1 MTRLTVSAHF
11 VTAALAGAREQGYDA
26 QAMMREA
33 GIDPVL
39 IEQEQARVT
48 GNQYTRLMQV
58 IWRTMK
64 DEFMG
69 FAPARS
75 RPGTFATLCQL
86 VIHCDNLDEVLRRAS
101 QFYGLFETGVTMP
114 LTIQGEEAQIT
125 LEAEAPLNADHHHF
139 LQESLLVIWH
149 RLSSWLIGQGIP
161 LTRVTFDYPEPAH
174 SHEYRGIF
182 LAPLMFD
189 QPATGLAFP
198 VRYLQE
204 PVIRDELEMRH
215 FLMTSPADLMAR
227 PDDRNS
233 YTARIRAL
241 IGRDFTQPIPDF
253 EAIAQKLN
261 TSPQTLR
268 RRLRAEKTSFQ
279 EIKDNLRR
287 DIAIVHLTRDQL
299 AIDEIAH
306 RAGFTETST
315 FHRAFKKWTG
325 VTPGAYRLRFCS

>member
-11 VTAALAGAREQGYDA
+11 VTAALAGARRQGYDTH
-26 QAMMREA
+26 AMMREA
-33 GIDPVL
+33 GIDPQL

-58 IWRTMK
+58 IWAAMS

-69 FAPARS
+69 LAPARS

-86 VIHCDNLDEVLRRAS
+86 VIHCDNLDCMLRRACH
-101 QFYGLFETGVTMP
+101 FYGLFETGITMA
-114 LTIQGEEAQIT
+114 LAIRGEEAHISLQ
-125 LEAEAPLNADHHHF
+125 AEVPLDEDSHHF

-161 LTRVTFDYPEPAH
+161 LTRVTFNYPEPFH

-182 LAPLMFD
+182 HAPLLFD
-189 QPATGLAFP
+189 QPETGLVFP
-198 VRYLQE
+198 ARYLQE

-215 FLMTSPADLMAR
+215 FLMTSPADLLAR

-241 IGRDFTQPIPDF
+241 IGRDFTQPIADF
-253 EAIAQKLN
+253 ETIAQQLN

-268 RRLRAEKTSFQ
+268 RRLRAENTSFQ

-299 AIDEIAH
+299 AINEIAH

-325 VTPGAYRLRFCS
+325 VTPGAYRSRFCS

>member
-1 MTRLTVSAHF
+1 MARLTVSAHF
-11 VTAALAGAREQGYDA
+11 VTAALAGARDQGYDTR
-26 QAMMREA
+26 AMMQEA
-33 GIDPVL
+33 GIDPTL
-39 IEQEQARVT
+39 IEEDQARVT
-48 GNQYTRLMQV
+48 GPQYTRLMQV
-58 IWRTMK
+58 IWATME

-86 VIHCDNLDEVLRRAS
+86 VIHCDNLDCVLRLSS
-101 QFYGLFETGVTMP
+101 QFYGLFETGITMP
-114 LTIQGEEAQIT
+114 HAIRGEEALISLQS
-125 LEAEAPLNADHHHF
+125 EAPLDADRHHF

-161 LTRVTFDYPEPAH
+161 LTRATFNYPEPEH

-182 LAPLMFD
+182 HAPLLFD
-189 QPATGLAFP
+189 QPETGLAFP
-198 VRYLQE
+198 ARYLQE

-215 FLMTSPADLMAR
+215 FLMTSPADLLAR

-253 EAIAQKLN
+253 ETIAHQLN

-268 RRLRAEKTSFQ
+268 RRLRAENTSFQ

-299 AIDEIAH
+299 AINEIAH

-315 FHRAFKKWTG
+315 FYRAFKKWTG
-325 VTPGAYRLRFCS
+325 VTPGAYRSRFCS

>member
-11 VTAALAGAREQGYDA
+11 VTAALAGAARDGFDTDA
-26 QAMMREA
+26 MLLDA
-33 GIDPVL
+33 GIDPTL
-39 IEQEQARVT
+39 IHDEQARVT
-48 GNQYTRLMQV
+48 DIQYTQLMQV
-58 IWRTMK
+58 IWDRMQ

-69 FAPARS
+69 FAPGRS

-86 VIHCDNLDEVLRRAS
+86 VIHCDNLDCVLRRAS
-101 QFYGLFETGVTMP
+101 HFYALFETGVTLP
-114 LTIQGEEAQIT
+114 LRVEGDEAIIELT
-125 LEAEAPLNADHHHF
+125 HEGPLRDSHHF

-161 LTRVTFDYPEPAH
+161 LSRVFFRYPEPPH
-174 SHEYRGIF
+174 VQEYRGLF
-182 LAPLMFD
+182 HCPLAFK

-198 VRYLQE
+198 ARFLDR
-204 PVIRDELEMRH
+204 PVIRDELEMRE
-215 FLMTSPADLMAR
+215 FLKTSPADLLAR

-241 IGRDFTQPIPDF
+241 IGRDFTQPLPDF
-253 EAIAQKLN
+253 EWIADQLN

-268 RRLRAEKTSFQ
+268 RRLKAENTSFQ

-287 DIAIVHLTRDQL
+287 DIAIFHLMRDNL
-299 AIDEIAH
+299 SINEIAH

-325 VTPGAYRLRFCS
+325 LTPGAYREGLR

>member
-1 MTRLTVSAHF
+1 MAHLTVSAHF
-11 VTAALAGAREQGYDA
+11 VTAALAGARRQGYDA
-26 QAMMREA
+26 HAMMREA

-39 IEQEQARVT
+39 VEADQARVT
-48 GNQYTRLMQV
+48 GHQFTRLMQV
-58 IWRTMK
+58 IWATVE

-86 VIHCDNLDEVLRRAS
+86 VIHCDSLDCVLRRAS
-101 QFYGLFETGVTMP
+101 HFYGLFETGITMP
-114 LTIQGEEAQIT
+114 LTLYGEEAMVRIQT
-125 LEAEAPLNADHHHF
+125 EAPLGEDRHHF

-149 RLSSWLIGQGIP
+149 RLGSWLIGQGIP
-161 LTRVTFDYPEPAH
+161 LTRVGFNYPEPAH
-174 SHEYRGIF
+174 SGEYRGIF
-182 LAPLMFD
+182 QAPVVFD
-189 QPATGLAFP
+189 QPETGLVFP
-198 VRYLQE
+198 ARYLQE
-204 PVIRDELEMRH
+204 PVIRDELEMRQ
-215 FLMTSPADLMAR
+215 FLKSSPADLLAR

-233 YTARIRAL
+233 YTARIRAQ

-253 EAIAQKLN
+253 ETIAHNLN

-268 RRLRAEKTSFQ
+268 RRLRSENTSFQ

-325 VTPGAYRLRFCS
+325 VTPGAYRSRFCS